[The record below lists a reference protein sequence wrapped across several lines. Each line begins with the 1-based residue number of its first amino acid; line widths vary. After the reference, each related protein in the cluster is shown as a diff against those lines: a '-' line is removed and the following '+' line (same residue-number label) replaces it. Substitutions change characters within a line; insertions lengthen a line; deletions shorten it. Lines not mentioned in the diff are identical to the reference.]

1 MKGVKTLS
9 NLEFD
14 LTGRIALVTG
24 GSSGIGHEIAKTLAR
39 KGARVVISNRRKEEG
54 EKAARV
60 IAEMRGE
67 AIAIPAD
74 VSQKK
79 SVEEMVQKALKQFGR
94 IDILVNS
101 AGINIRKPALDFEE
115 SDWDQVIDINLK
127 GTFLTCQ
134 AVGRIMVE
142 QKRGKIINI
151 SSSVEKIGM
160 EMRIAYCASKGG
172 ISQLTKSLAIEWAPY
187 GVNVNAVGPG
197 FTRTALLAK
206 LIEQDP
212 TFIPMVQKR
221 VPLGRLGLPEE
232 VASVVLLLASDA
244 GDYITGQTYFVDG
257 GWTIL

>member
-1 MKGVKTLS
+1 MKGVKTLP
-9 NLEFD
+9 NLDFD
-14 LTGRIALVTG
+14 LSGRVAIVTG
-24 GSSGIGHEIAKTLAR
+24 GNSGIGHEIAKTLAR
-39 KGARVVISNRRKEEG
+39 NGARIVVSNRRKEEG
-54 EKAARV
+54 EKATRA
-60 IAEMRGE
+60 IAEMGGD
-67 AIAIPAD
+67 AIAVPAD

-79 SVEEMVQKALKQFGR
+79 SVEAMVQRVMEQFGR

-101 AGINIRKPALDFEE
+101 AGINIRKPALDYDE

-142 QKRGKIINI
+142 QKRGKIINL

-160 EMRIAYCASKGG
+160 ELRIAYCASKGG
-172 ISQLTKSLAIEWAPY
+172 VSQLTKSLAIEWAPY

-197 FTRTALLAK
+197 FTKTALLAK

-212 TFIPMVQKR
+212 TFIPMVQRR

-244 GDYITGQTYFVDG
+244 GDYITGQTFFVDG

>member
-1 MKGVKTLS
+1 MKTLS
-9 NLEFD
+9 NLDFD
-14 LTGRIALVTG
+14 LSARIAIVTG
-24 GSSGIGHEIAKTLAR
+24 GSSGIGHEIAKALAR
-39 KGARVVISNRRKEEG
+39 KGARVAISNRRKEEG
-54 EKAARV
+54 ERAARA
-60 IAEMRGE
+60 ITEMGGE
-67 AIAIPAD
+67 AFAVPAD

-79 SVEEMVQKALKQFGR
+79 SVEEMVQKVLGQFGR

-101 AGINIRKPALDFEE
+101 AGVNIRKSALDYEE

-127 GTFLTCQ
+127 GTFLMCQ

-151 SSSVEKIGM
+151 SSAVEKIGM

-197 FTRTALLAK
+197 FIRTGLLAK

-212 TFIPMVQKR
+212 TFVPMVQRR

-232 VASVVLLLASDA
+232 VAGVVLLLASDA
-244 GDYITGQTYFVDG
+244 GDYITGQTIFVDG

>member
-1 MKGVKTLS
+1 MKEVKTLP
-9 NLEFD
+9 NLDFD
-14 LTGRIALVTG
+14 LSGRIAIVTG

-39 KGARVVISNRRKEEG
+39 KGARVAISNRRKEEG
-54 EKAARV
+54 ERAARA
-60 IAEMRGE
+60 ITEMGGE
-67 AIAIPAD
+67 ALAVPAD

-79 SVEEMVQKALKQFGR
+79 SVEEMVQKVLKQFGR

-101 AGINIRKPALDFEE
+101 AGINIRKSALDFDE

-151 SSSVEKIGM
+151 SSAVEKIGM

-172 ISQLTKSLAIEWAPY
+172 VSQLTKSLAIEWAPY

-197 FTRTALLAK
+197 FTRTALLVK

-212 TFIPMVQKR
+212 TFVPMVQRR

-244 GDYITGQTYFVDG
+244 GDYITGQTFFVDG